1 MIFLVDALPDSAVV
15 SACGFGGGNDGS
27 FGSFTYFN
35 ILQQA
40 TIPNAQN
47 ELPRIPFCHLTIY
60 MQNWSDRNNSRMSTF
75 VSDNPMRRWHLH
87 LLVRVSYHATRNCRQ
102 GSEASEALRAQ
113 KRKGHQK
120 GKGYGEKGKGKGDP
134 EGYRNNGKG
143 CHGIM
148 TETPVRITIEM
159 NIVGKA
165 GMDTAAID
173 LFVH

>member
-1 MIFLVDALPDSAVV
+1 
-15 SACGFGGGNDGS
+15 
-27 FGSFTYFN
+27 
-35 ILQQA
+35 
-40 TIPNAQN
+40 
-47 ELPRIPFCHLTIY
+47 
-60 MQNWSDRNNSRMSTF
+60 
-75 VSDNPMRRWHLH
+75 MRRWHLH

-102 GSEASEALRAQ
+102 RSEASEALRAQ

-120 GKGYGEKGKGKGDP
+120 DKGYGEKGKGKGDP